1 MIHIDKVIEEKIIT
15 KHGVYPKEVRE
26 CFLNRHPDS
35 DYLTDDREDNRT
47 DPETLW
53 FLARTNCNR
62 LLKVCFIYYED
73 RGTSI
78 LKTAY
83 PPNADEVKIFADEF
97 GLSEAEM

>member
-1 MIHIDKVIEEKIIT
+1 MIHIDKPIEEKIFE

-26 CFLNRHPDS
+26 CFLNRNG

-53 FLARTNCNR
+53 FLARTNSDR

-83 PPNADEVKIFADEF
+83 PPNADEIKLYADKA
-97 GLSEAEM
+97 GLSEDEM